1 MSTYC
6 TLRESDDAL
15 EQPQRRA
22 RGAPVVRLS
31 LRLVVAADHS
41 ERKRTPRH
49 ALVATHTVVL
59 ICYFKRTHAAV
70 QLDTNAANLSASVLK
85 TGFKVLMRQK

>member
-22 RGAPVVRLS
+22 RGAPVVGLS
-31 LRLVVAADHS
+31 LRLVVAADHPAC
-41 ERKRTPRH
+41 KRTRH

-70 QLDTNAANLSASVLK
+70 QLDMNAANLSASVLK